1 MPVSEEIVTLRPEGD
16 LHFCPA
22 CGYDR
27 GFHSSFLDAQSP
39 TGSLKVRT
47 TNRVFRVI
55 LVCPNCGA
63 RFDIGWRIPLVDLPV
78 HVHEAEA
85 NHTLQ
90 PRLPEP
96 GANHESG
103 RTNQ

>member
-1 MPVSEEIVTLRPEGD
+1 MGVSEEITAIKPGDD
-16 LHFCPA
+16 LHICPA

-27 GFHSSFLDAQSP
+27 GFHTSFMDAQSP
-39 TGSLKVRT
+39 AGLMKVRT
-47 TNRVFRVI
+47 TNRVFRVV
-55 LVCPNCGA
+55 LVCPNCGS
-63 RFDIGWRIPLVDLPV
+63 RFDIGWRITPVDLPV

-96 GANHESG
+96 GANQGSG
-103 RTNQ
+103 GTNP